1 MQKIIFI
8 LLSAVLLTG
17 CGSNSK
23 KEQIPVKS
31 TQNDSV
37 ILTAFFYPSFDERCQ
52 VKLTKVDSLSK
63 LEMLILNNI
72 RVDKNQDTFYFKS
85 VTISP
90 EIYHQLDTAVLSK
103 VKSGYK
109 PVSHVNLDGMPVS
122 FLLVEKADTSVMTF
136 SGPQINSDEIFE
148 YLLTESAITSFRQVF
163 NDSIITNYL
172 DDVEGYLDDK
182 KIPSN
187 WKTRRPID
195 NLREKKYGWKK
206 SYGD

>member
-1 MQKIIFI
+1 MQKSIFI
-8 LLSAVLLTG
+8 LLSTLLFAA
-17 CGSNSK
+17 CGSNRQTNRK
-23 KEQIPVKS
+23 PEATGK
-31 TQNDSV
+31 DSI
-37 ILTAFFYPSFDERCQ
+37 ILTTFFYPSFDERSQ

-63 LEMLILNNI
+63 LEMLILNNNG
-72 RVDKNQDTFYFKS
+72 VAKNQDTFYFKS
-85 VTISP
+85 VAISP
-90 EIYHQLDTAVLSK
+90 SISYHLDTAILYK

-109 PVSHVNLDGMPVS
+109 PTPHVNLDGMPVS
-122 FLLVEKADTSVMTF
+122 FLLVEKGDTSVMTF

-148 YLLTESAITSFRQVF
+148 YLLTEAAITSFRQVF

-195 NLREKKYGWKK
+195 NLREKKYGWKR